1 MTLFDLSGKSAVV
14 TGGGTG
20 IGLAM
25 ARALAAAGAQ
35 VSIWGRRQ
43 EKLDEAVEAAAG
55 DGLLLA
61 ARSVD
66 VAERQ
71 ALTDGFAAVA
81 QEQGGLD
88 IVVANAGV
96 GGGAAKL
103 LDVTDKQ
110 FDDILEINLNGAF
123 WTIREAA
130 AVMVPQ
136 ERGGSIITVSSLA
149 AIEATPRN
157 YGYGAS
163 KAGLV
168 ALTKASA
175 VELARHQ
182 IRVNAVLPGWIT
194 TDMTETKQQDQT
206 FAEKVLPRV
215 PERRWGTPEDFAGI
229 AVYLASDASA
239 YQTGTQTVIDGGYSI
254 F

>member
-1 MTLFDLSGKSAVV
+1 MTLFDLTGKSAVV

-25 ARALAAAGAQ
+25 ARALASAGAQ

-43 EKLDEAVEAAAG
+43 EKLDEAVKSAAAEG
-55 DGLLLA
+55 ISLA

-66 VAERQ
+66 VADRQ
-71 ALTDGFAAVA
+71 ALADGFAAVA
-81 QEQGGLD
+81 AEQGGLD

-96 GGGAAKL
+96 SSGHAKL
-103 LDVTDKQ
+103 LEVTDKQ
-110 FDDILEINLNGAF
+110 FDDVLEINLHGVF

-130 AVMVPQ
+130 AVMIPQ

-149 AIEATPRN
+149 ALDATPRN

-163 KAGLV
+163 KAGV
-168 ALTKASA
+168 VSLTKASA

-182 IRVNAVLPGWIT
+182 IRVNAVLPGWIE
-194 TDMTETKQQDQT
+194 TDMTDGLQQNEAFT
-206 FAEKVLPRV
+206 ANVMPRV
-215 PERRWGTPEDFAGI
+215 PERRWGRPQDFAGI
-229 AVYLASDASA
+229 AVYLASEASA